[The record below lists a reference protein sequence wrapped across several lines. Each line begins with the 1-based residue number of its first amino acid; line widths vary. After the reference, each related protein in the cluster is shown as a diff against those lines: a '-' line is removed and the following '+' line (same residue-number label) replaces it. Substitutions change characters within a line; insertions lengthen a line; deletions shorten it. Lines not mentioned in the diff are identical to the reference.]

1 MSKLKSESVDA
12 WEAQKKELQN
22 RQDEKKA
29 QIARVQETIWND
41 QKEIEKLRE
50 DLLEAE
56 SGIAEQRRKLARE
69 FSRAETESKDGGGE
83 QSEDGIAAAE
93 RVGVIETSVRYE
105 EEFQRY
111 LSGRKSVNYDYLK
124 RQRLSDL
131 YPLREAEEV
140 SYQKL
145 VEERSSYVRSYP
157 NRTFSTAIK
166 ENTCYDELLESLSCD
181 DLEAFRESAKE
192 QARSAVEHFK
202 DDFIF
207 KIRSAIR
214 EAYQRN

>member
-1 MSKLKSESVDA
+1 MTKLHFWINQPAEDYLGWLADIREISGKKRRKNQLEEKMSKLKSESVDA

-145 VEERSSYVRSYP
+145 VEERSSYV
-157 NRTFSTAIK
+157 I
-166 ENTCYDELLESLSCD
+166 
-181 DLEAFRESAKE
+181 
-192 QARSAVEHFK
+192 
-202 DDFIF
+202 
-207 KIRSAIR
+207 
-214 EAYQRN
+214 